1 MTLATVSAN
10 SPVRSEL
17 TDELDRIREVRTA
30 RKLND
35 VQREMNETILTLTG
49 TIDAELK
56 VKLVSKRR
64 HLIEEANFLLSSK
77 E

>member
-1 MTLATVSAN
+1 MTLAIVSAN

-30 RKLND
+30 HKLNE

-56 VKLVSKRR
+56 LKLVSKRR
-64 HLIEEANFLLSSK
+64 HLFEEANRLLSSK